1 MTVILGFAILVLDI
15 WTDVD
20 INVGVLYIIVVFMC
34 IRICDARGV
43 IIVTLCCTVLT
54 FAGWIISPGNTFGT
68 TAIANRLLGL
78 LAVGLTTFLGL
89 RDRAAQIALQEAW
102 MQLAR
107 VNRVATMG
115 ELTASIAHEIKQPIT
130 AMVTN
135 ANASLRWL
143 AFQPPELEEVKEAL
157 REIVRNGARAGNVT
171 DRIYGLVKKEPI
183 STEALSVNEIISE
196 VLLLA
201 QNELTRNRILVET
214 QLSVGLPSILG
225 DRIQLQ
231 QVLLNLSLNAIES
244 MRELTSGE
252 RELAITSANDS
263 SNGVV
268 VTVRDSGP
276 GLRQDELPHLFD
288 AFYTTKPRG
297 MGMGLTISRSI
308 VERHG
313 GRLWATQ
320 NERSGATF
328 HLWLPLG
335 ATAAPESNQV

>member
-1 MTVILGFAILVLDI
+1 
-15 WTDVD
+15 
-20 INVGVLYIIVVFMC
+20 
-34 IRICDARGV
+34 
-43 IIVTLCCTVLT
+43 
-54 FAGWIISPGNTFGT
+54 
-68 TAIANRLLGL
+68 
-78 LAVGLTTFLGL
+78 
-89 RDRAAQIALQEAW
+89 

-268 VTVRDSGP
+268 VTVRDSG
-276 GLRQDELPHLFD
+276 
-288 AFYTTKPRG
+288 A
-297 MGMGLTISRSI
+297 
-308 VERHG
+308 
-313 GRLWATQ
+313 W
-320 NERSGATF
+320 
-328 HLWLPLG
+328 
-335 ATAAPESNQV
+335 AAPG